1 MATTSTQALPE
12 LLMNKAKES
21 WYALRNAVYA
31 KDFDAAAK
39 LLTEEPDL
47 LRATNGIGETVL
59 HFLAVEDDLEGV
71 AWLHSHGADI
81 TTKNE
86 FGTPALFEVASLG
99 YQDLFYWFVAHGADV
114 NARDQYDANLMTYLN
129 ELHDEEITGWIMAAI
144 LNAPGKHQ

>member
-1 MATTSTQALPE
+1 
-12 LLMNKAKES
+12 MNNTKES
-21 WYALRNAVYA
+21 WYDLRNSVYA

-39 LLTEEPDL
+39 LLTAEPGL

-71 AWLHSHGADI
+71 AWLHSRGADI
-81 TTKNE
+81 NTKNE

-114 NARDQYDANLMTYLN
+114 DARDQHDADLVAYLHEFN
-129 ELHDEEITGWIMAAI
+129 DEEIAGWVMTAMS
-144 LNAPGKHQ
+144 NAPRKNQ